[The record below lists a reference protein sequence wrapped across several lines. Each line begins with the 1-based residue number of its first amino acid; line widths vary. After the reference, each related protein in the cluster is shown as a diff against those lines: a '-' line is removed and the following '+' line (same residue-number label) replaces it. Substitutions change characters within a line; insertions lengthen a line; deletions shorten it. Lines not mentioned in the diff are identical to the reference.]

1 MPKRLLASNQ
11 ALVDPIALI
20 DTDKHTRPDNK
31 NGPGTCPEAVISS
44 GSPFR
49 DL

>member
-31 NGPGTCPEAVISS
+31 NGQALNPKP
-44 GSPFR
+44 
-49 DL
+49 